1 LDKNGSEWANLQKL
15 LDFMHHIPD
24 LKIEVPGRE
33 EGEVEKGGRREGAGR
48 RNEGC
53 RARARQ

>member
-33 EGEVEKGGRREGAGR
+33 K
-48 RNEGC
+48 
-53 RARARQ
+53 